1 MPIEWGEEARIK
13 TRQRQR
19 RLHMLAQEGRESA
32 SSASRRTGGGGEEAG
47 VKDSRSTSRVPWL
60 LLDELDAEK
69 QKLMASCSRLHDT
82 LSVAKTLRDRSLACC
97 RCLACCLLSELTRGV
112 FS

>member
-19 RLHMLAQEGRESA
+19 RLHMLAVEGRESA
-32 SSASRRTGGGGEEAG
+32 AAARAGGEGEGAF
-47 VKDSRSTSRVPWL
+47 VKDSRSMSRVPWL

-69 QKLMASCSRLHDT
+69 QKLMASTRCDPKP
-82 LSVAKTLRDRSLACC
+82 ARSLVYEAMYGTSVSSFFCC
-97 RCLACCLLSELTRGV
+97 
-112 FS
+112 

>member
-19 RLHMLAQEGRESA
+19 RLHMLATEGNESA
-32 SSASRRTGGGGEEAG
+32 SAATRRGEAG
-47 VKDSRSTSRVPWL
+47 DPEGGARGSKSMSRVPWL

-69 QKLMASCSRLHDT
+69 QKLMVRL
-82 LSVAKTLRDRSLACC
+82 
-97 RCLACCLLSELTRGV
+97 
-112 FS
+112 FSGNFGKFLKLMMLF